1 METVPP
7 DVTNAMRQ
15 LETQA
20 ALSMVLAE
28 VRSLRDQLEGI
39 RIGLQNDR
47 LALAEGAW
55 DKLMQAREVED
66 SRLRDALIMQALS
79 SATDAKRTLMRNF
92 TQNANYLIEQSEPA
106 GACETSGRIS
116 QWQRTYTSGGCRCVR

>member
-47 LALAEGAW
+47 LALAE
-55 DKLMQAREVED
+55 ARGTSSCRPGR
-66 SRLRDALIMQALS
+66 SRIR
-79 SATDAKRTLMRNF
+79 
-92 TQNANYLIEQSEPA
+92 
-106 GACETSGRIS
+106 G
-116 QWQRTYTSGGCRCVR
+116 